1 MKRAAAAIVL
11 TIAGLVVLLG
21 FKTGRPPAANLGSP
35 GSPPAGPSAGPHA
48 LTGTT
53 RTVTGPVVQTP
64 FGSVQVRVT
73 SQGRRIT
80 NVTAVRLPG
89 DTAYSQLL
97 SQTAGPRLRR
107 ETLTAQSARIDGV
120 SGATYTSNGYA
131 QSLQSALD
139 RLHAQD
145 VTFP

>member
-1 MKRAAAAIVL
+1 MKRAVTAIVG
-11 TIAGLVVLLG
+11 TIAGLIILLG
-21 FKTGRPPAANLGSP
+21 FKTGRPPTANLASP
-35 GSPPAGPSAGPHA
+35 GSTPAGPSAGPHA
-48 LTGTT
+48 LPGTT

-73 SQGRRIT
+73 SHGRRIT
-80 NVTAVRLPG
+80 NVTAVQLPS

-97 SQTAGPRLRR
+97 SRTAGPQLRQ
-107 ETLTAQSARIDGV
+107 EALTAQDARIDGV

-139 RLHAQD
+139 QLHA
-145 VTFP
+145 

>member
-1 MKRAAAAIVL
+1 MKRAAAAIAG
-11 TIAGLVVLLG
+11 TIAGLVILLG
-21 FKTGRPPAANLGSP
+21 FKTGRPSTANLASP
-35 GSPPAGPSAGPHA
+35 GSTPAGTDATAGGIH
-48 LTGTT
+48 TI
-53 RTVTGPVVQTP
+53 TGPVAQTP

-97 SQTAGPRLRR
+97 SQTAGPQLRR
-107 ETLTAQSARIDGV
+107 EALTAQSARIDAV
-120 SGATYTSNGYA
+120 SGATYTSEGYA

-139 RLHAQD
+139 QLH
-145 VTFP
+145 V